1 MSKFS
6 IPNFVWAMVL
16 LGPIVVLTAKHWEK
30 LPFFQSGKMVKKIEI
45 IEESYNPKI
54 EVLSVKLKNKNFHDI
69 ANIET
74 ECLFLSSSGAIVH
87 ELHQTWWTA
96 VHAQSEQ
103 IATEKVSGV
112 SLQAESVACTAVSAE
127 KLDTYKGKEMPD
139 ITVYAHPKPST

>member
-16 LGPIVVLTAKHWEK
+16 IGPLVVLTAKHWEK

-45 IEESYNPKI
+45 IEEIYDPKI
-54 EVLSVKLKNKNFHDI
+54 EVLSVKLKNKNLHDI

-87 ELHQTWWTA
+87 ELHQTWWTE
-96 VHAQSEQ
+96 VHVQSEQ
-103 IATEKVSGV
+103 IASEKVSGV
-112 SLQAESVACTAVSAE
+112 SLQAETVACTAVSAE
-127 KLDTYKGKEMPD
+127 KLDTYKGKGMPD
-139 ITVYAHPKPST
+139 IRVPVTP